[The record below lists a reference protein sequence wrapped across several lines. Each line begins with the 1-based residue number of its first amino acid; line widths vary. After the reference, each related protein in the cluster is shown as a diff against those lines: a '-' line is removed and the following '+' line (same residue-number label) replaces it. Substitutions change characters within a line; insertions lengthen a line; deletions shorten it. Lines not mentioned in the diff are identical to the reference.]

1 MVFRGGEQVGQTC
14 PGWGLQELP
23 QEGEGGLTT
32 LGSYGVLWLL
42 CSASGGSAAGAVPA
56 LLAALVRIWFSH

>member
-1 MVFRGGEQVGQTC
+1 MCGDRMGGARGRTVRGGMVFRGGEQVGQTC

-32 LGSYGVLWLL
+32 LRAMVAKS
-42 CSASGGSAAGAVPA
+42 
-56 LLAALVRIWFSH
+56 